1 MRRLVSFLIG
11 LVIMFGVFASLYMS
25 AAIYDTAD
33 KVVIEPNFF
42 RAGLLSTEQVGT
54 IKTLSDVQSKKL
66 RDWLVQKF
74 VYEYLYI
81 EPDENNIVTRTSA
94 NSMYSPLSYMSTDA
108 VFNKWKTGEAVSIA
122 DAAAKGVRRTVS
134 VFDTIVKR
142 EDSDYLQVDYETKTW
157 YKPNDMT
164 EVPTTDRGTMYLKV
178 EYKGT
183 VREPIDRVQK
193 ALLNGIDPAVVFEFY
208 VTDVMD

>member
-1 MRRLVSFLIG
+1 
-11 LVIMFGVFASLYMS
+11 
-25 AAIYDTAD
+25 
-33 KVVIEPNFF
+33 
-42 RAGLLSTEQVGT
+42 
-54 IKTLSDVQSKKL
+54 
-66 RDWLVQKF
+66 
-74 VYEYLYI
+74 
-81 EPDENNIVTRTSA
+81 
-94 NSMYSPLSYMSTDA
+94 MSTDA